1 MDELT
6 KALNEKTLVI
16 GNDRTIKNLKQGKTK
31 KVFLASNC
39 PNKIKQEIIKHKNKA
54 EIIELDIN
62 SEELNIRLKKPFNI
76 AVLSY

>member
-6 KALNEKTLVI
+6 KALNEKTLTI
-16 GNDRTIKNLKQGKTK
+16 GTKRTLKNIEKGKVK
-31 KVFLASNC
+31 KVFLANNC
-39 PNKIKQEIIKHKNKA
+39 PISIKEKIMQYKDKVEV
-54 EIIELDIN
+54 IELDIN